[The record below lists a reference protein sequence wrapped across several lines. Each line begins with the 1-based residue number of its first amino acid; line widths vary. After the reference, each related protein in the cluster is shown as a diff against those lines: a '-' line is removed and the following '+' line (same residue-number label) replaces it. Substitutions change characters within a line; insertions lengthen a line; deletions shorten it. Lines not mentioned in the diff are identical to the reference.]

1 MSRPF
6 THLTAVVIAA
16 GLLAALLFS
25 LGGAP
30 PTLAQW
36 APASPDAPGSIAG
49 TITDEAGAPVAG
61 AEVQLFR
68 QDVSGWVVARVVRS
82 DATGAYRATL
92 LATGAYRILV
102 SDPAGVYAQS
112 YYPNA
117 LIIDDAVS
125 IMVAGADI
133 AGIDVMLRRG
143 GAITGVYSDTNPYT
157 LYARIVALTRSR
169 GLWQEVAVTWQYAAG
184 DYVLTGL
191 PPAVYR
197 VCAYAPPYESSGP
210 PQPAVC
216 YRDIVSAIDNAA
228 DVTVTAGVTTTAID
242 LTVGVAGDGA
252 TIGGQVRA
260 PAGDPLSEI
269 DAVLFRQDEHQNVF
283 NVGAVKTAAQGAYTF
298 RGLRP
303 GRYFMQF
310 ADSLGP
316 YITTYYS
323 ATTWM
328 NEATPIVVAVRE
340 ERLDVDATL
349 AVGGILTGAL
359 RILTDTAP
367 AWAYVNLY
375 SASASER
382 SLQDDASDGDAT
394 QPLQWA
400 KNQNGAYPRYYASYD
415 PATGH
420 YRINAVP
427 PGPYYVY
434 ATAQMDQ
441 LTFSGFYVAADLTPR
456 VVTVT
461 AGAVLTD
468 LDINLGL
475 GAFEGVIAGRVTAG
489 DQPLAGIKASL
500 LRTESYGVQEIV
512 HVFTGADG
520 RYTIGG
526 LMRSAYRMGF
536 SDPAGVYATQ
546 YYSQAVHPDM
556 GEIINLAPAEQRR
569 NIDAALNVGGAM
581 TGRITL
587 DDNAPALGYTVHFFH
602 ELGFPPV
609 FRLLEMPLRAT
620 TDATGAYRM
629 AGLAAGGYR
638 VCASRTAD
646 GQGAPRGCFGGPP
659 LVYYPYWAEPAWVL
673 SGEETANID
682 IDLGQPDP
690 PVAYLPLLAR
700 QVSPTL
706 PFSATLL
713 VNANIR
719 SCPSQVC
726 MTINTA
732 PAGTVVTV
740 SACND
745 TCTWYEIGV
754 GRWVLADV
762 LSPQPAGRQGIA
774 FHSRTPTVREGSQ
787 SLARSL
793 SRPRTA
799 PAKE

>member
-6 THLTAVVIAA
+6 THLTAVAIAA
-16 GLLAALLFS
+16 GLVAALLF
-25 LGGAP
+25 LLAGAP
-30 PTLAQW
+30 PTLAQRT
-36 APASPDAPGSIAG
+36 PANPDAPGSIAG

-82 DATGAYRATL
+82 DADGAYRASV

-102 SDPAGVYAQS
+102 RDPAGVYAQG
-112 YYPNA
+112 YYPDA
-117 LIIDDAVS
+117 FTFDDAVS
-125 IMVAGADI
+125 VMVAGADVG
-133 AGIDVMLRRG
+133 GIDVMLRRG

-197 VCAYAPPYESSGP
+197 VCAYAPAYEGSGP

-228 DVTVTAGVTTTAID
+228 DVTVTAGVTITAID

-283 NVGAVKTAAQGAYTF
+283 NVGAVKTDAQGAYTF

-303 GRYFMQF
+303 GRYVMQF
-310 ADSLGP
+310 TDLVGP
-316 YITTYYS
+316 YVTTYYS
-323 ATTWM
+323 ATTWIH
-328 NEATPIVVAVRE
+328 EATPIVVAVRE

-349 AVGGILTGAL
+349 PAGGILTGAL

-367 AWAYVNLY
+367 AWAFVNLY
-375 SASASER
+375 SASESER
-382 SLQDDASDGDAT
+382 SLQYDASDGAAA

-400 KNQNGAYPRYYASYD
+400 KHQNGAYPRYYASYD
-415 PATGH
+415 AATGH

-434 ATAQMDQ
+434 ATGQMDQ
-441 LTFSGFYVAADLTPR
+441 LSFSGFYVADDLTPR

-475 GAFEGVIAGRVTAG
+475 GAFDGIIVGRVTAG
-489 DQPLAGIKASL
+489 GQPLAGIKASL

-526 LMRSAYRMGF
+526 LIEGAYRMGF
-536 SDPAGVYATQ
+536 SDPAGIYATQ
-546 YYSQAVHPDM
+546 YYSQAVHPQA
-556 GEIINLAPAEQRR
+556 GETINLALAGQQTA
-569 NIDAALNVGGAM
+569 IDAALELGGAVA
-581 TGRITL
+581 GRISL
-587 DDNAPALGYTVHFFH
+587 DDNAPAVGYVVRFH
-602 ELGFPPV
+602 REISRPWLELV
-609 FRLLEMPLRAT
+609 EMPLRAT
-620 TDATGAYRM
+620 TDETGVYRM
-629 AGLAAGGYR
+629 AGLAPGVYR

-646 GQGAPRGCFGGPP
+646 VWSTPRGCFGGPP
-659 LVYYPYWAEPAWVL
+659 PADQPATAESVWVWA
-673 SGEETANID
+673 GEETANID

-690 PVAYLPLLAR
+690 PVAYLPLMAR
-700 QVSPTL
+700 QLAPTL
-706 PFSATLL
+706 PFSATVL
-713 VNANIR
+713 VNANLR
-719 SCPSQVC
+719 SCSS
-726 MTINTA
+726 TICPVIDA
-732 PAGTVVTV
+732 VPAGMVVTV
-740 SACND
+740 SACNE
-745 TCTWYEIGV
+745 TCTWYQLDV
-754 GRWVLADV
+754 GRWLPAEVLAP
-762 LSPQPAGRQGIA
+762 LSLTGRT
-774 FHSRTPTVREGSQ
+774 TP
-787 SLARSL
+787 
-793 SRPRTA
+793 
-799 PAKE
+799 